1 MGGRRTLVSLIA
13 LALLGALSAPR
24 SARAQ
29 TWSIQAVDVGGAR
42 AGSTSLG
49 LDISGGQSFPVIS
62 YFGAPRNL
70 KAGLFNQTTKI
81 WGLARIDAGG
91 EFNSLDV
98 DVLGIVHVAYLDGG
112 TGELKYWRLNGG
124 VALIQLTATEAGSV
138 NSIRAVFTGVG
149 SPLPHVSYW
158 RANTAGVTTP
168 DRLKEADYNGAS
180 WSP

>member
-1 MGGRRTLVSLIA
+1 MGGRRTLVSLISI
-13 LALLGALSAPR
+13 ALLGALMLPR

-49 LDISGGQSFPVIS
+49 LDVSSGQSYPVIS
-62 YFGAPRNL
+62 YFGSPRNL
-70 KAGLFNQTTKI
+70 KAGLFNQTTKV

-91 EFNSLDV
+91 EFNSIDV

-124 VALIQLTATEAGSV
+124 VTSTQLIDTEA
-138 NSIRAVFTGVG
+138 
-149 SPLPHVSYW
+149 
-158 RANTAGVTTP
+158 
-168 DRLKEADYNGAS
+168 
-180 WSP
+180 